1 MVEAG
6 ELLREV
12 GACLGMHVSRRMLRA
27 QNALI
32 ARRVARLE
40 RAVTRLGGGI
50 HQMLRRRG
58 LKLHRKIAPERL
70 LVHQGMSPQAKEE
83 FYRLMHSYSFRLWL
97 RDLIKLRQGEAP
109 EAICSYCSA
118 ASSRQ
123 YMDALSQ
130 MGLVETSRGGSW
142 RLLREGVTSFG
153 ETLEWFVAEIFRREF
168 CAQAI
173 HGVSFRSPPPGGD
186 FDVLAALEGLLVYVE
201 CKSSP
206 PRGIEA
212 EEVAGFL
219 GRCRLLAPHLAL
231 FLVDTHL
238 RMLDKMV
245 PILEELLG
253 GAPRDS
259 GVTPQKV
266 QRLEREIFH
275 VQHRL
280 YVLNSGRRLA
290 GNLRSCLM
298 DFLREQS
305 CVPGAIGLGTCRLDE
320 KALI

>member
-1 MVEAG
+1 MIT
-6 ELLREV
+6 RK
-12 GACLGMHVSRRMLRA
+12 LRA
-27 QNALI
+27 QNRLM
-32 ARRVARLE
+32 ARRNAFLE
-40 RAVTRLGGGI
+40 RAVARLGGGL

-58 LKLHRKIAPERL
+58 LKLHRRIDPERL
-70 LVHQGMSPQAKEE
+70 LVHGGMSPKAKEE
-83 FYRLMHSYSFRLWL
+83 FYRLLHRYSFRLWL
-97 RDLIKLRQGEAP
+97 RDLIKLRQGEDPQAVC
-109 EAICSYCSA
+109 AYCSTSA
-118 ASSRQ
+118 CSHYMEVLSR
-123 YMDALSQ
+123 
-130 MGLVETSRGGSW
+130 MGIVEVTPGGAW
-142 RLLREGVTSFG
+142 KLLREGVTSFG

-168 CAQAI
+168 CAQVI

-186 FDVLAALEGLLVYVE
+186 FDVLAAMEGLLVYVE

-212 EEVAGFL
+212 QEVAGFL
-219 GRCRLLAPHLAL
+219 GRCELLAPHSAL

-259 GVTPQKV
+259 GITPQKV

-275 VQHRL
+275 VEHRL

-290 GNLRSCLM
+290 GNLRCCLM
-298 DFLREQS
+298 DFLREQR
-305 CVPGAIGLGTCRLDE
+305 CVPGAIRLRTGRFE
-320 KALI
+320 KTLV

>member
-1 MVEAG
+1 M
-6 ELLREV
+6 
-12 GACLGMHVSRRMLRA
+12 SIRRLRA
-27 QNALI
+27 QNRLM
-32 ARRVARLE
+32 ARRNAFLE
-40 RAVTRLGGGI
+40 RAVARLGGDI

-58 LKLHRKIAPERL
+58 LKLHRRVGPERL
-70 LVHQGMSPQAKEE
+70 LVHRGMPPQDREE
-83 FYRLMHSYSFRLWL
+83 FYRLLHRYSFRLWL
-97 RDLIKLRQGEAP
+97 RDLIRLREGQDLQKVSP
-109 EAICSYCSA
+109 YCSP
-118 ASSRQ
+118 SSCRH
-123 YMDALSQ
+123 YMEALAR
-130 MGLVETSRGGSW
+130 MGLVEMDCKGSW

-168 CAQAI
+168 CAQVI

-186 FDVLAALEGLLVYVE
+186 FDVLAAMEGVLVYVE

-212 EEVAGFL
+212 QEMAGFL
-219 GRCRLLAPHLAL
+219 GRYGLLAPHVAL

-253 GAPRDS
+253 GVARDS
-259 GVTPQKV
+259 GLPCQKV

-290 GNLRSCLM
+290 GNLRCCIM
-298 DFLREQS
+298 DFLRE
-305 CVPGAIGLGTCRLDE
+305 GLRPFSPHYGL
-320 KALI
+320 